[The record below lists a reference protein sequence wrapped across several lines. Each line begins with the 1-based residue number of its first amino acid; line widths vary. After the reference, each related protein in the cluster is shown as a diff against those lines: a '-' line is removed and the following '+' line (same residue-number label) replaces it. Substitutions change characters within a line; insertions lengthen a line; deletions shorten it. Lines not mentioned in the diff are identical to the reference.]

1 MRKTP
6 TTSKVQSSRT
16 ECILISWFA
25 ESRLPELLRL
35 KFRDLIFV
43 WASVLV
49 ALLAGVTPAFDAE
62 APAARPTFHSSLK
75 VASEAAAADQ
85 SLVLLVFS
93 AEWCGPCKALKKN
106 TLDSAEFRETG
117 GALRVA
123 DVDIDAN
130 EKMAR
135 AFGVSAVPTL
145 VLLTADSKIISRRS
159 GYLEATNL
167 LLWVEEGRRRAK
179 AGQWEGTAPGTQLD
193 ALVAKASGAG
203 LDTND
208 LVRLIAQLGEPDPGD
223 RASASKLLLAQRE
236 QAVPT
241 LIEAVADP
249 YLGVRIGASELL
261 QRLAPDAI
269 APDPWQPRAELS
281 NSVATLRKW
290 WSDTGKLPPA
300 NAPRTVDPTM
310 QGSIKAALDDLR
322 GDDPVRR
329 TEAMSTLASHGTEA
343 LPALREAI
351 KLHERTDPR
360 LVPLLEDVRWAI
372 LLPDTIEQHASGLR
386 VALSRGTSGERQAAA
401 ARLGRVGAQALDAL
415 AELANDADPL
425 VVESA
430 VRALA
435 GIGGKNVI
443 PAMAALLKASDS
455 NLRMTAA
462 QALGRTKSAEAT
474 KHLLTVLDDP
484 NEVVACAA
492 LASIEEVNSREA
504 MFNASPGAK
513 ETLGAEAVA
522 GLKRALADT
531 RWRVRAASVEVIGK
545 LKVTDLVPDVKKLID
560 DSDGFVVKSTLVAL
574 NGLSAAPETGQ
585 LLAVARRLPALR
597 GDAVEMMAR
606 SASSDTV
613 KEVTELYE
621 RGSMEARVTI
631 LNALGHRDRFEN
643 RPIDDTWR
651 PLLQNAISSPE
662 TRLRR
667 TAADLLG
674 LASPGLAADL
684 ASPLLADEDVETRSV
699 AAEVVL
705 GIMAGRKT
713 GALRGSSSSIL
724 DIEDESMVFVH
735 GGRSTAA
742 KTNQTAATPERIAVW
757 HSNLLQRA
765 EATAGPSVAAAVYG
779 TGDGKSDLPRLAAA
793 LEQADEKAI
802 KRLAAS
808 AAMSIVVPKLPWPE
822 GKMVLDRLS
831 RSPVLF
837 VLAAAQNE
845 RAKSE
850 AVDFLLDPARFKAVV
865 ESASRDDLTAVMPRL
880 LHDSG
885 DSNRRAWSLLAPG
898 ERTQRIV
905 SALFD
910 STNVAWRAAAVYG
923 LGRREAEKHGPV
935 FEKALKDP
943 SPWVRMAGVQGVAR
957 AITDRAALE
966 ERLGPLVGDADGRV
980 AEVAALAL
988 LESEL
993 RAAAGLEW
1001 NLSYFR
1007 FEELRAGSIESVSLN
1022 EERPLAALENK
1033 PAYLEAARRQLAS
1046 TNEVESLS
1054 FALLLAQHG
1063 EFDGIDRLMARPPGR
1078 DDDKSGMLPDALLA
1092 GVTLSRDAKYLPFL
1106 RRLMERTQQD
1116 WDLRKIL
1123 RALKGMPG
1131 AEARQLRVD
1140 VNKRMRTASARLV
1153 E

>member
-1 MRKTP
+1 
-6 TTSKVQSSRT
+6 
-16 ECILISWFA
+16 
-25 ESRLPELLRL
+25 
-35 KFRDLIFV
+35 
-43 WASVLV
+43 
-49 ALLAGVTPAFDAE
+49 
-62 APAARPTFHSSLK
+62 
-75 VASEAAAADQ
+75 
-85 SLVLLVFS
+85 
-93 AEWCGPCKALKKN
+93 
-106 TLDSAEFRETG
+106 
-117 GALRVA
+117 
-123 DVDIDAN
+123 
-130 EKMAR
+130 
-135 AFGVSAVPTL
+135 
-145 VLLTADSKIISRRS
+145 
-159 GYLEATNL
+159 
-167 LLWVEEGRRRAK
+167 
-179 AGQWEGTAPGTQLD
+179 
-193 ALVAKASGAG
+193 
-203 LDTND
+203 
-208 LVRLIAQLGEPDPGD
+208 
-223 RASASKLLLAQRE
+223 
-236 QAVPT
+236 
-241 LIEAVADP
+241 
-249 YLGVRIGASELL
+249 
-261 QRLAPDAI
+261 
-269 APDPWQPRAELS
+269 
-281 NSVATLRKW
+281 
-290 WSDTGKLPPA
+290 
-300 NAPRTVDPTM
+300 
-310 QGSIKAALDDLR
+310 
-322 GDDPVRR
+322 
-329 TEAMSTLASHGTEA
+329 
-343 LPALREAI
+343 
-351 KLHERTDPR
+351 
-360 LVPLLEDVRWAI
+360 
-372 LLPDTIEQHASGLR
+372 
-386 VALSRGTSGERQAAA
+386 
-401 ARLGRVGAQALDAL
+401 
-415 AELANDADPL
+415 
-425 VVESA
+425 
-430 VRALA
+430 
-435 GIGGKNVI
+435 
-443 PAMAALLKASDS
+443 
-455 NLRMTAA
+455 
-462 QALGRTKSAEAT
+462 
-474 KHLLTVLDDP
+474 
-484 NEVVACAA
+484 
-492 LASIEEVNSREA
+492 
-504 MFNASPGAK
+504 
-513 ETLGAEAVA
+513 
-522 GLKRALADT
+522 
-531 RWRVRAASVEVIGK
+531 
-545 LKVTDLVPDVKKLID
+545 
-560 DSDGFVVKSTLVAL
+560 
-574 NGLSAAPETGQ
+574 
-585 LLAVARRLPALR
+585 
-597 GDAVEMMAR
+597 
-606 SASSDTV
+606 
-613 KEVTELYE
+613 
-621 RGSMEARVTI
+621 
-631 LNALGHRDRFEN
+631 
-643 RPIDDTWR
+643 
-651 PLLQNAISSPE
+651 
-662 TRLRR
+662 
-667 TAADLLG
+667 
-674 LASPGLAADL
+674 
-684 ASPLLADEDVETRSV
+684 
-699 AAEVVL
+699 
-705 GIMAGRKT
+705 
-713 GALRGSSSSIL
+713 
-724 DIEDESMVFVH
+724 MVFVH

-765 EATAGPSVAAAVYG
+765 EAADGPSVAAAVYA

-793 LEQADEKAI
+793 LKQEDEKAI

-935 FEKALKDP
+935 FEKALKDA